1 MLKTSYSVEQE
12 GNLFLI
18 VKTIIDGDNSS
29 SVSLRNRF
37 ISKAQAD
44 SMAHSLNSAQRIA
57 ADGFS
62 VFFPGN

>member
-12 GNLFLI
+12 GSLFLI

-29 SVSLRNRF
+29 SDSLRNRF
-37 ISKAQAD
+37 INKAQAD
-44 SMAHSLNSAQRIA
+44 RMAHSLNSAQRIA